1 MRLIQLTD
9 CHLFD
14 DPATRLGGV
23 DTQATLAAVID
34 ALAAADPAP
43 DVVLATGDLTQLGEA
58 GAYGRVRRLLQSLAM
73 PVYCLPGNHD
83 HRETFAAAMPGDG
96 VHVTRSLCRGGWQI
110 LFLDST
116 IPGEDDGRLGEAE
129 LAALD
134 QALGARPDH
143 HALVCLHHHPV
154 VVGGAWRDVVSLANP
169 DGLFAVIDRHPG
181 VRGIL
186 FGHIH
191 QAFDSER
198 NGVKLMGTPSTCFQ
212 FVDDDGSLGIGGDPP
227 GYRRLTLAPDGSME
241 STVHWVGARAD
252 FILPAGAV

>member
-34 ALAAADPAP
+34 ALASADPAP

-58 GAYGRVRRLLQSLAM
+58 GAYGRVRRLLQGLAM

-83 HRETFAAAMPGDG
+83 HRETFAAAMPSGG
-96 VHVTRSLCRGGWQI
+96 VHVTRSLCRDGWQ
-110 LFLDST
+110 LVFLDST
-116 IPGEDDGRLGEAE
+116 IPGEDDGCLSEAE

-134 QALGARPDH
+134 EALGAHPSLF
-143 HALVCLHHHPV
+143 ALVCLHHHPV
-154 VVGGAWRDVVSLANP
+154 VVGGAWRDEIALQNP
-169 DGLFAVIDRHPG
+169 DDLFAVLDRHPQ
-181 VRGIL
+181 VRGLL

-191 QAFDSER
+191 QAFDGR
-198 NGVKLMGTPSTCFQ
+198 RGDVTLMGSPSTCFQ
-212 FVDDDGSLGIGGDPP
+212 FLYDGKGLGTADDPP
-227 GYRRLTLAPDGSME
+227 GYRSLTLAPDGTIE
-241 STVHWVGARAD
+241 SAIHWVGARGD
-252 FILPAGAV
+252 FT

>member
-34 ALAAADPAP
+34 ALASADPAP

-96 VHVTRSLCRGGWQI
+96 VHVTRSLCRDGWQI

-134 QALGARPDH
+134 QALAARPDH

-154 VVGGAWRDVVSLANP
+154 VVGGAWRDVVSLENP
-169 DGLFAVIDRHPG
+169 DRLFAIIDRHPG

-227 GYRRLTLAPDGSME
+227 GYRRLALAPDGSIE

-252 FILPAGAV
+252 FILPASAV

>member
-14 DPATRLGGV
+14 DPGLRLGGV

-34 ALAAADPAP
+34 ALARADSPP
-43 DVVLATGDLTQLGEA
+43 DVVLATGDLAHLGEA
-58 GAYGRVRRLLQSLAM
+58 GAYGRVRSLLQTLAM

-96 VHVTRSLCRGGWQI
+96 VHVTRSLRLDGWQ
-110 LFLDST
+110 LVFLDST
-116 IPGEDDGRLGEAE
+116 IPGEEDGCLSEAE

-134 QALGARPDH
+134 EALGAHPSLF
-143 HALVCLHHHPV
+143 ALVCLHHHPV
-154 VVGGAWRDVVSLANP
+154 VVGGAWRDEIALQNP
-169 DGLFAVIDRHPG
+169 GDLFAVLDRHPS
-181 VRGIL
+181 VRGLL

-191 QAFDSER
+191 QVFDSTR
-198 NGVKLMGTPSTCFQ
+198 NGVRLMGTPSTCFQ
-212 FVDDDGSLGIGGDPP
+212 FIPDNNRLGIGNDPP
-227 GYRRLTLAPDGSME
+227 AYRRLALAPDGGIE
-241 STVHWVGARAD
+241 STVHWVGARAE

>member
-14 DPATRLGGV
+14 DPGLRLGGV

-34 ALAAADPAP
+34 ALARADSPP
-43 DVVLATGDLTQLGEA
+43 DVVLATGDLAQLGEA
-58 GAYGRVRRLLQSLAM
+58 GAYGRVRSLLQTLAM

-83 HRETFAAAMPGDG
+83 HLETFTAAMPGDG
-96 VHVTRSLCRGGWQI
+96 VHVARSFRHGGWQI

-116 IPGEDDGRLGEAE
+116 IPGEEDGRLGEGE

-134 QALGARPDH
+134 EALAACPDR

-154 VVGGAWRDVVSLANP
+154 VVGGAWRDHVALENP
-169 DGLFAVIDRHPG
+169 QGLFAVIDRHPC
-181 VRGIL
+181 VRALL

-191 QAFDSER
+191 QAFDGER
-198 NGVKLMGTPSTCFQ
+198 NGVRLMGTPSTCFQ
-212 FVDDDGSLGIGGDPP
+212 FIPDQGRLGIGDDPP
-227 GYRRLTLAPDGSME
+227 GYRRLVLAPDGSIE

-252 FILPAGAV
+252 FTLPASIV